1 VKSYFPEGA
10 DADRVHDALAHV
22 RNKNLTVDVRRP
34 SFGLRAVRRLQ
45 RWCAARERA
54 LLPASGPRL
63 VVTEQVLENALILRH
78 LGDAADVLDFGGFE
92 STLPLSL
99 NAMGRRVTVLDQR
112 PYPFEAE
119 GLTTIRADV
128 LKPLAGLDARFDLT
142 YSVSTIEHVGLG
154 MYGSP
159 VLDDGDRVAVAHLWA
174 TVRPGGRLA
183 FTVPAGR
190 PGIWRGYRVY
200 DEAAL
205 RAMLPADG
213 RIEFFLKPGRF
224 ATWRAAAPAEIAA
237 HIYQEYT
244 VQTPIEGVA
253 FVLVTKPAGPAG

>member
-1 VKSYFPEGA
+1 MKSYFPEDA
-10 DADRVHDALAHV
+10 DAERLHDALAHV

-34 SFGLRAVRRLQ
+34 SFGLRAVRRVQ
-45 RWCAARERA
+45 RWCAAREKT
-54 LLPASGPRL
+54 LLPDSGTRL
-63 VVTEQVLENALILRH
+63 LVTEQVLENALILRH
-78 LGDAADVLDFGGFE
+78 LGEATDILDFGGFE

-112 PYPFEAE
+112 PYPFAAD

-128 LKPLAGLDARFDLT
+128 LQPLAGLEARFDLT

-159 VLDDGDRVAVAHLWA
+159 VHDEGDRVALTHLWA
-174 TVRPGGRLA
+174 TVRPGGTLA

-205 RAMLPADG
+205 RAILPAAG
-213 RIEFFLKPGRF
+213 TMQFFLKPGRF
-224 ATWRAAAPAEIAA
+224 GTWRAATPAEIAA
-237 HIYQEYT
+237 HVYQEYT
-244 VQTPIEGVA
+244 AQTPIEGVA
-253 FVLVTKPAGPAG
+253 FVRVTKPATTG